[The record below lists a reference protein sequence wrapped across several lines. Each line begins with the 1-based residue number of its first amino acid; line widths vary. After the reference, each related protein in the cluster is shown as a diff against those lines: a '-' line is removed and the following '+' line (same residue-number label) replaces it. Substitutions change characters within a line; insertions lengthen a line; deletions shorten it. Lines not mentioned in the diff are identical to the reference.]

1 MAEYTSDTIASLVKK
16 INEGRVV
23 LPSMQRNFVWPEEK
37 VYHLFDSLMRDYPI
51 GTFLFWDIDS
61 ATFQQYVFN
70 MFIKN
75 IDEEKGKLQ
84 RGDEAIANF
93 SDYVAVLDGQQ
104 RITSIYVGVTGK
116 YRTHIKGK
124 KWDDPLSYYDRFL
137 CLDLLAIPH
146 NDDEK
151 YQFKFVDENEIGKD
165 IEGLDKELHYWV
177 KVADVFDEKFDS
189 ADFMDDF
196 EMGHPGL
203 LTAVE
208 KKNSRKMLNL
218 LKSALCEKPNVNYF
232 SAKDKTLPEVVDVF
246 VRVNSGGQKLSA
258 SDLMLSVAAGTQ
270 GDVDIHLKMQEAI
283 DYINCAAKDQDNGFK
298 IDKELILTAGLL
310 FTGAESLSLQ
320 KKENYSRE
328 RMDEIFLSSWENIIE
343 ALANTVQY
351 IEHIGFCGRKLTSKN
366 LLLPI
371 AYYFYK
377 NNLTDK
383 HKDSTSNR
391 AQCDVIF
398 IRQWMLRAMINNVF
412 MDGTGST
419 LLRIR
424 TVIDCNVKKYFP
436 LDELIRLKIKKTLCI
451 GNEQIE
457 DIMEFQ
463 YGDVRVLPLL
473 MELAKLSP
481 DTYQVDHIWPKDLLL
496 TKRAIRSKYPTA
508 SDEEITIFQK
518 RCHQIVNLE
527 LLRPLENQQ
536 KSNIPFDEWIK
547 KRNPDAHYY
556 DENCIPQ
563 TVAFYYNNFIEFTDA
578 RRDLMFKRILD
589 AFPDDFVAIV
599 NRFGLEDKIN

>member
-1 MAEYTSDTIASLVKK
+1 MAEYTSDNIANLIKK
-16 INEGRVV
+16 INEGRVI

-61 ATFQQYVFN
+61 TTFQQYVFN
-70 MFIKN
+70 VFIKD

-84 RGDEAIANF
+84 RGKVASASF

-104 RITSIYVGVTGK
+104 RITSIYVGITGK

-124 KWDDPLSYYDRFL
+124 KWDAPESYFDRYL
-137 CLDLLAIPH
+137 CLDLLAIPQS
-146 NDDEK
+146 DDEK
-151 YQFKFVDENEIGKD
+151 YQFLFVGEDMIGKD
-165 IEGLDKELHYWV
+165 IVDLDGELHFWV
-177 KVADVFDEKFDS
+177 KVADVFEEKFDS

-196 EMGHPGL
+196 EMVHPGL
-203 LTAVE
+203 LNAVE
-208 KKNSRKMLNL
+208 KKSSRKMLNI
-218 LKSALCEKPNVNYF
+218 LKTALREKPNVNYF
-232 SAKDKTLPEVVDVF
+232 SAKDKSLPEVVDVF

-258 SDLMLSVAAGTQ
+258 SDLMLSVAAGAQ
-270 GDVDIHLKMQEAI
+270 GEVDIHLKMQEAI
-283 DYINCAAKDQDNGFK
+283 NYINCAPKDLDNGFK
-298 IDKELILTAGLL
+298 VDKELILTAGLL

-328 RMDEIFLSSWENIIE
+328 RMDEIFLSSWENIID
-343 ALANTVQY
+343 ALANSVQY

-366 LLLPI
+366 LILPI

-391 AQCDVIF
+391 ARCDAIF

-424 TVIDCNVKKYFP
+424 HVIDCNTKKYYP
-436 LDELIRLKIKKTLCI
+436 LDELMRLKIKKSLYI
-451 GNEQIE
+451 GNEQIS
-457 DIMEFQ
+457 DIMELQ

-481 DTYQVDHIWPKDLLL
+481 DTYHVDHIWPKDLLL

-508 SDEEITIFQK
+508 SDTEISDFQK
-518 RCHQIVNLE
+518 RCHQIINLE
-527 LLRPLENQQ
+527 LLRPLENQE
-536 KSNIPFDEWIK
+536 KSNMQFDEWIN
-547 KRNPDAHYY
+547 KRKPDAHYY

-563 TVAFYYNNFIEFTDA
+563 TVAYHYNNFVLFTDE
-578 RRDLMFKRILD
+578 RKKLLSTRVLN
-589 AFPDDFVAIV
+589 AFPDDFLAIV
-599 NRFGLEDKIN
+599 NRFGLADKII